1 MVGGREIMTSSVN
14 YGEGLMMSWGG
25 GGGRSSCTGGG
36 TQQQKQQQQRLD
48 PNSSINR
55 FQDGF

>member
-1 MVGGREIMTSSVN
+1 MTSSVH